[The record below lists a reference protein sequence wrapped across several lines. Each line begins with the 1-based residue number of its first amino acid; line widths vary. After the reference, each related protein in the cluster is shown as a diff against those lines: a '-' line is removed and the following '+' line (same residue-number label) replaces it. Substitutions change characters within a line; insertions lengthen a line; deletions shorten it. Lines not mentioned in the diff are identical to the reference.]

1 MEGKGF
7 YTIIIAK
14 RLHMAYDKYDELW
27 DWEKNSRMEG
37 EKEEIINAQNT
48 INLQN
53 NLEINTTSV
62 QIILGLLSPFIIS
75 FLLLILFPPC
85 FFWCSGESGGFGS
98 MIICCHSLFIIL
110 GFAYSA
116 HKFSFAFIISVIP
129 SFILAF
135 YLWTLI

>member
-1 MEGKGF
+1 
-7 YTIIIAK
+7 
-14 RLHMAYDKYDELW
+14 MAYDKYDDLW
-27 DWEKNSRMEG
+27 DWEKKPRMEG
-37 EKEEIINAQNT
+37 EKEETIHVQNN

-53 NLEINTTSV
+53 NLKFDAQG

-129 SFILAF
+129 SFLLAF

>member
-1 MEGKGF
+1 
-7 YTIIIAK
+7 
-14 RLHMAYDKYDELW
+14 MAYDKYDDLW
-27 DWEKNSRMEG
+27 DWEKKPRMEG
-37 EKEEIINAQNT
+37 EKEETIHVQNN

-53 NLEINTTSV
+53 NLKFDAQG

-85 FFWCSGESGGFGS
+85 FFWCSGESGGFGI

-129 SFILAF
+129 SFLLAF

>member
-1 MEGKGF
+1 
-7 YTIIIAK
+7 
-14 RLHMAYDKYDELW
+14 MAYDKYDDLW
-27 DWEKNSRMEG
+27 DWEKKPRMEG
-37 EKEEIINAQNT
+37 EKEETIHVQNN

-53 NLEINTTSV
+53 HLEINTTSV

-85 FFWCSGESGGFGS
+85 LFWCSGESGGLTLS
-98 MIICCHSLFIIL
+98 MLICCHSLFIIF

-116 HKFSFAFIISVIP
+116 HKYSFAFIISVIP
-129 SFILAF
+129 SFLLAF